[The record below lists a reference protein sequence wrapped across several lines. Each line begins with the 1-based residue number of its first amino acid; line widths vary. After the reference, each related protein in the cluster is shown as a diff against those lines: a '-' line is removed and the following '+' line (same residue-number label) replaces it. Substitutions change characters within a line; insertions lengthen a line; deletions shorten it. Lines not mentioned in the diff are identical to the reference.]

1 MLESKCRFLDCLRSS
16 INASAFSLARLLLV
30 CDRATTGGITPS
42 RATMVRYTTHSSQSC
57 NSIDTLI
64 SFCLNLH
71 YLHKHRNSSFLHH
84 RRLRFR
90 RRHQQIHNK
99 SRSRFCCLRS
109 AITGGGAHAAFS
121 LAVGVPDFNALTSGL
136 IAPARR
142 SNQLLVLVAEG
153 EIQDG
158 GYSVLLEV
166 RIGGSDLMA
175 PALAILI
182 RFSGLFSERS
192 MLASARRWNMR
203 KSRDV
208 IRDIGSN
215 RRNSQRRRRG
225 RVVGSRRKLLEP
237 RRICR

>member
-1 MLESKCRFLDCLRSS
+1 
-16 INASAFSLARLLLV
+16 
-30 CDRATTGGITPS
+30 TTGGIAPS
-42 RATMVRYTTHSSQSC
+42 RATMVRYTTLSSQSC

-153 EIQDG
+153 EFQDG
-158 GYSVLLEV
+158 GYSVLLEEHACFCSSMEHEEESKCDTRY
-166 RIGGSDLMA
+166 RIKSSE
-175 PALAILI
+175 
-182 RFSGLFSERS
+182 FSTAQE
-192 MLASARRWNMR
+192 R
-203 KSRDV
+203 KSR
-208 IRDIGSN
+208 RLSEE
-215 RRNSQRRRRG
+215 
-225 RVVGSRRKLLEP
+225 VVGTSPDLSLLQTLKAEEEEEWLTLKP
-237 RRICR
+237 EV